1 MSRNILL
8 CLAIVA
14 SAWGLVYTNQ
24 KQLSPEYTIQWI
36 IQDEHIFLQ
45 LNVTTTGWVG
55 FGIGEPTSGSMPGAD
70 IVTVSVVNGAATITD
85 RFAIDKIEPSVDSC
99 QDWKLASAQ
108 ETNGRTV
115 VEVYR
120 KLVTNDTTQDRS
132 ILPGE
137 NRVVFAFGSS
147 DAFAYHGSNRGATSL
162 TFYGTPPPAIDMSDP
177 TLGSWVLTSK
187 DYEIPAKVTTYG
199 GTSVALP
206 FEDGPFHI
214 IGFEPVINNAT
225 AARVHHFVLRF
236 CSTPSPWYSYFL
248 NQTGDHDDAA
258 SLAGYCSGQL
268 WAWAPGMAPYAVPDV
283 AGFRVGPVLG
293 DFQYLSLEVHY
304 DNPDQVSG
312 LIDSSGVRIYYTK
325 NLRQHDASVLTVGDA
340 YVRNPIR
347 MEPNTE
353 YKFEYDCPEA
363 ATEKFIEE
371 DLNFFGSFLHMH
383 SAGKQIW
390 TTHWRNGSMISTINR
405 IDFWDFG
412 FQQTTTVDFVL
423 KAGDRLNTHCIYN
436 TKGRSGVTVFG
447 MGSLDEMCMNFLT
460 YYPRLPQ
467 QYDSC
472 GYVFQPKTNMTLT
485 TYGQNPLLDSVGRPV
500 SNPSQKDPVALE
512 AISYGSAAGPC
523 AADTYTQTYITTSA
537 IEDIE
542 SNGSLIAIGSLAL
555 VSIVLSM

>member
-147 DAFAYHGSNRGATSL
+147 DAFAYHGSNRGASAL
-162 TFYGTPPPAIDMSDP
+162 TFYGTPPPSIDMSDP
-177 TLGSWVLTSK
+177 TLESWFLGSK
-187 DYEIPAKVTTYG
+187 DFEIPAKVTTYAS
-199 GTSVALP
+199 TSAVLP
-206 FEDGPFHI
+206 FQDGPFHI

-236 CSTPSPWYSYFL
+236 CATPSEWFSYFL
-248 NQTGDHDDAA
+248 NDTADQDDARG
-258 SLAGYCSGQL
+258 LKGQCPGQL
-268 WAWAPGMAPYAVPDV
+268 WGWAPGMGPYAVPDE
-283 AGFRVGPVLG
+283 AGFRVGPAAG
-293 DFQYLSLEVHY
+293 DFQYVNLEVHY
-304 DNPDQVSG
+304 DNPEQTPG
-312 LIDSSGVRIYYTK
+312 IIDPSGVRIYYTR
-325 NLRQHDASVLTVGDA
+325 NLRKHDAAVLVVGDA
-340 YVRNPIR
+340 YARNPTQMTPDSI
-347 MEPNTE
+347 

-363 ATEKFIEE
+363 ATVKFIQQ
-371 DLNFFGSFLHMH
+371 DLNIFGSVLHMH
-383 SAGKQIW
+383 AAGKQAF
-390 TTHWRNGSMISTINR
+390 TTQWRNGSMISTINR
-405 IDFWDFG
+405 IDFWDFA
-412 FQQTTTVDFVL
+412 FQQTTPVNYVL
-423 KAGDRLNTHCIYN
+423 KTGDRINHHCIYN

-447 MGSLDEMCMNFLT
+447 HGSLDEMCMNFLT

-467 QYDSC
+467 LTDSC
-472 GYVFQPKTNMTLT
+472 GYVYRNNMTLT
-485 TYGQNPLLDSVGRPV
+485 TYGSTPVLTDMGLPLF
-500 SNPSQKDPVALE
+500 NPSQRDPVALE
-512 AISYGSAAGPC
+512 AILYGSAAGPC

-537 IEDIE
+537 IEDID
-542 SNGSLIAIGSLAL
+542 SAACLTTISSIALAFIA
-555 VSIVLSM
+555 VFCM